1 MSKAFL
7 SVSNINKSFSNVKAV
22 VDLSFEVHPGT
33 IYALL
38 GPNGAGKTTTVR
50 MLLDIIRPDSGVIA
64 YNNNSNGRINP
75 AKMGYLP
82 EERGMYPDKSPLD
95 SLVYLAMLR
104 GMKRNDAKQE
114 ASKWLKRFD
123 LADRE
128 NDKLQT
134 LSKGNQQ
141 KVQLI
146 SSILH
151 RPDFAILDEPFSG
164 FDPVNQEKVIKII
177 HELSADGMTIVLSAH
192 QMDLVERLADEILLL
207 SHGTAVLQGKMKDV
221 LKEASSAL
229 KLSIDV
235 AAINQQ
241 TLAGLSD
248 ICNYEIAD
256 VDGNKRITFFLHD
269 ENNVGQLLKACT
281 ETMSIHNIN
290 TETIGL
296 HRIYLDAVK
305 KHKESINV

>member
-1 MSKAFL
+1 MSDAFL
-7 SVSNINKSFSNVKAV
+7 TVSNINKNFGAVKAV
-22 VDLSFEVHPGT
+22 EDLSFEVFPGT

-38 GPNGAGKTTTVR
+38 GPNGSGKTTTVR
-50 MLLDIIRPDSGVIA
+50 MMLDIIRPDSGIIS
-64 YNNNSNGRINP
+64 YNNASDGRLKL

-82 EERGMYPDKSPLD
+82 EERGMYPDKSSLD
-95 SLVYLAMLR
+95 SLIYLGMLR
-104 GMKRNDAKQE
+104 GMKKSQAKQE
-114 ASKWLKRFD
+114 ARKWLKRFD
-123 LADRE
+123 LSDRE
-128 NDKLQT
+128 TDKLQT

-164 FDPVNQEKVIKII
+164 FDPINQEKLIEII
-177 HELSADGMTIVLSAH
+177 HELSDDGMTIVLSAH

-207 SHGTAVLQGKMKDV
+207 SHGTAVLQGKMKDI
-221 LKEASSAL
+221 LKGASSAL

-235 AAINQQ
+235 AAVNQK
-241 TLAGLSD
+241 TLDELNEICTYEVESD
-248 ICNYEIAD
+248 N
-256 VDGNKRITFFLHD
+256 NRIIFFLHD
-269 ENNVGQLLKACT
+269 ESNVGQLLKSCT
-281 ETMSIHNIN
+281 ETMNIHNIN

-305 KHKESINV
+305 KHKEQINA

>member
-1 MSKAFL
+1 MSDAFL
-7 SVSNINKSFSNVKAV
+7 TVSNINKKFSAINAV
-22 VDLSFEVHPGT
+22 DDLSFEVYPGT

-50 MLLDIIRPDSGVIA
+50 MLLDIIRPDSGLIS
-64 YNNNSNGRINP
+64 YNTTSDGRPIP
-75 AKMGYLP
+75 ARMGYLP
-82 EERGMYPDKSPLD
+82 EERGMYPDKSSLD
-95 SLVYLAMLR
+95 SLVYLGMLR
-104 GMKRNDAKQE
+104 GMKKSFAKQE
-114 ASKWLKRFD
+114 ATKWLHRFD
-123 LADRE
+123 LSDRE

-141 KVQLI
+141 KVQFI

-151 RPDFAILDEPFSG
+151 LPDFAILDEPFSG
-164 FDPVNQEKVIKII
+164 FDPVNQEKLIEII
-177 HELSADGMTIVLSAH
+177 HELSNDGMTIVLSAH

-221 LKEASSAL
+221 LKDASSAL

-241 TLAGLSD
+241 TLAGLSE
-248 ICNYEIAD
+248 ICSYEVEPD
-256 VDGNKRITFFLHD
+256 KQRINFYLHD
-269 ENNVGQLLKACT
+269 ESNVGQLLKSCT
-281 ETMSIHNIN
+281 ETMSIHSIN
-290 TETIGL
+290 TENIGL

-305 KHKESINV
+305 KHKEQVNA